1 MVYFLCGILKFDYP
15 LYSIQNLFLFRSCSC
30 NLRLA
35 TRASQAETRFAIL
48 YGKEVIKMRR
58 TGIVIG
64 VAVAT
69 VLAVGGL
76 AISAQ
81 QARLTGSIA
90 VKGNDE
96 AGYAG
101 MAKVSLDEAIQAA
114 LQAVKGK
121 VLKVELE
128 DEDGYL
134 VYGVEIAKAD
144 RQIADVKIDA
154 GNGKLLKIDH
164 DRNDGDDRE
173 DAEDSE
179 NGEKEGGKR

>member
-1 MVYFLCGILKFDYP
+1 
-15 LYSIQNLFLFRSCSC
+15 
-30 NLRLA
+30 
-35 TRASQAETRFAIL
+35 L

>member
-1 MVYFLCGILKFDYP
+1 
-15 LYSIQNLFLFRSCSC
+15 
-30 NLRLA
+30 
-35 TRASQAETRFAIL
+35 
-48 YGKEVIKMRR
+48 MRR

-76 AISAQ
+76 AVSSQQ
-81 QARLTGSIA
+81 QAKLTGSIA

-96 AGYAG
+96 AGFPG
-101 MAKVSLDEAIQAA
+101 MAKISLDEAVKAA
-114 LQAVKGK
+114 LQAVQGK

-154 GNGKLLKIDH
+154 GNGKLLRIDH
-164 DRNDGDDRE
+164 DRNDGDDGE
-173 DAEDSE
+173 DAENRRFFPVYRESPS
-179 NGEKEGGKR
+179 RMAAT